1 MSIKALKN
9 ENKIRVNVG
18 TIGHVDHGKT
28 TLTSALTRVAAKL
41 YGGLNRAVRYEDIDS
56 APEERAK
63 GVTINVSHQR
73 YESNRRI
80 YAHVDCPG
88 HADYVKN
95 MVAGAQSLDAAIVVV
110 SAGDGSM
117 PQTREHVLLARQV
130 GVRDLVVFLNKADAI
145 HEDERDEMIALV
157 SEEIRELLT
166 QYGYAQDTP
175 VIHGSALLAV
185 REAAEELPES
195 RLGFQAIVRLI
206 EALETHVPDP
216 VRDLDRDFLM
226 AIESVLTIPGRGTV
240 VTGRVERGTLQ
251 SGREVEIVGFGEI
264 ERTVVT
270 AIESFHEES
279 DSARAGESVGLLLR
293 GVKKETLRRGQVIA
307 LPGSVRAR
315 KFFRAEV
322 YVLTREEGGRHT
334 PFFNGYQP
342 QFYFRTTNVTGAV
355 RLPEGVEMVVP
366 GDSVLVD
373 VDLETA
379 VALEAGLAF
388 AIREGGRTVGR
399 GVISETPD

>member
-28 TLTSALTRVAAKL
+28 TLSAALTQVTAKL

-73 YESNRRI
+73 YETARRI

-110 SAGDGSM
+110 SADDGSM

-130 GVRDLVVFLNKADAI
+130 GVRNLVVFLNKADAI
-145 HEDERDEMIALV
+145 HPDEREELIDLV
-157 SEEIRELLT
+157 SEEIRELLE
-166 QYGYAQDTP
+166 QYGFAADTP
-175 VIHGSALLAV
+175 IVYGSALLAV
-185 REAAEELPES
+185 REAAGEAPES
-195 RLGFQAIVRLI
+195 ELGFAAIVRLL
-206 EALETHVPDP
+206 EALEAHVPDP

-226 AIESVLTIPGRGTV
+226 AIEGVLTIPGRGTV
-240 VTGRVERGTLQ
+240 VTGRVERGRLQ
-251 SGREVEIVGFGEI
+251 SGREVEIVGFGETG
-264 ERTVVT
+264 RTTVT

-279 DSARAGESVGLLLR
+279 DTARAGESVGLLLR
-293 GVKKETLRRGQVIA
+293 GVKKDSLRRGQVVA

-322 YVLTREEGGRHT
+322 YVLGKEEGGRHT
-334 PFFNGYQP
+334 PFFNGYRP
-342 QFYFRTTNVTGAV
+342 QFYFRTTNVTGSV
-355 RLPEGVEMVVP
+355 QLPEGIDMALP
-366 GDSVLVD
+366 GESILID

-379 VALEAGLAF
+379 VAIEAGLAF
-388 AIREGGRTVGR
+388 AFREGGRTVGR